1 MTYDKGILLTRWS
14 KQVSNSKEIPWNVYP
29 RPQWKRENWINLNGP
44 WNYSITRKSAQS
56 MGGAEGQI
64 LVPFCIESYLSG
76 VLRPLK
82 PNQRM
87 WYQRTFD
94 LPEDWRNLTQNR
106 VILHFGAVDWE
117 SDVYINGK
125 HVGNHKGGY
134 VAFSYDITDLVKS
147 DGSGN
152 EIVVSVWDPSDK
164 GYQEHGKQV
173 LNPWGINYTPCS
185 GIWKTVWLE
194 RVPKRYL
201 SRPFITPDVDSNSI
215 KVKFPDSKDLSSCGL
230 KIRVLDGA
238 SEVAKYEGSYAAD
251 VVIKIPNPKLWSPK
265 SPHLYDLVFELIE
278 GNRTVDIVKSY
289 TGMRKVSLGK
299 DSKGRTVIM
308 LNNKPIFQ
316 YGPLDQGYWPDGN
329 YTAPTVDS
337 LFFDIDI
344 TKHMGFNMI
353 RKHIK
358 VEPELWYHHCDKVGM
373 LVWQDM
379 PSGGTQTAGVLTN
392 FIFRNRIHVAYG
404 RKSKENQNQYYKELK
419 EMVLDL
425 YNHPSIIIWIPFNE
439 GWGQFGESEAV
450 ELVRSLDSSRLI
462 NHASGWTDKGFGDI
476 HDIHVYPGPAMPALE
491 EKRAVVLGE
500 FGGLGYPIEDHS
512 WIIKRKWGYRKYNS
526 QEELERAYFDLMEK
540 LVPLIEKGLCAAV
553 YTQTTDVEGEVNGLW
568 TYDREI
574 CKIPIEKLSE
584 CHKKFYTIL
593 K

>member
-1 MTYDKGILLTRWS
+1 MTFDKGILLTKWS
-14 KQVSNSKEIPWNVYP
+14 HDVPKEIPWNVYP
-29 RPQWKRENWINLNGP
+29 RPQWKRDNWLNLNGL
-44 WNYSITRKSAQS
+44 WNYSITKKGANT
-56 MGGAEGQI
+56 MGAAEGQI

-76 VLRPLK
+76 VLRSLK
-82 PNQRM
+82 PNQRL
-87 WYQRTFD
+87 WYQRTFN
-94 LPEDWRNLTQNR
+94 LPDGWNNLSEKS
-106 VILHFGAVDWE
+106 VLLHFGAVDWE
-117 SDVYINGK
+117 SDVFINGK
-125 HVGNHKGGY
+125 HVGTHKGGY
-134 VAFSYDITDLVKS
+134 NSFSYDITEHLKL

-164 GYQEHGKQV
+164 GYQEHGKQT

-194 RVPKRYL
+194 VVPKRYL
-201 SRPFITPDVDSNSI
+201 SRPFITPNLDSNSVNI
-215 KVKFPDSKDLSSCGL
+215 KFPDRKDLATYKL
-230 KIRVLDGA
+230 KIKVLDGS
-238 SEVAKYEGSYAAD
+238 SEVAKYEGSYSSD
-251 VVIKIPNPKLWSPK
+251 VTIKIPDPKLWSPDN
-265 SPHLYDLVFELIE
+265 PHLYDLVFELIE
-278 GNRTVDIVKSY
+278 GGRSVDIVKSY
-289 TGMRKVSLGK
+289 FGMRKVSLGK
-299 DSKGRTVIM
+299 DSQGRTVIL

-329 YTAPTVDS
+329 YTAPTVDA
-337 LFFDIDI
+337 LLFDIDI
-344 TKHMGFNMI
+344 TKQMGFNMI

-379 PSGGTQTAGVLTN
+379 PSGGTQSAGILTN
-392 FIFRNRIHVAYG
+392 FIFRNKIHVAYG
-404 RKSKENQNQYYKELK
+404 RKSIENQKQYYNELK
-419 EMVLDL
+419 EMVLSL

-439 GWGQFGESEAV
+439 GWGQFGEGEAV
-450 ELVRSLDSSRLI
+450 DLVRSLDSSRLI

-476 HDIHVYPGPAMPALE
+476 HDIHVYPGPGMPPLE

-500 FGGLGYPIEDHS
+500 FGGLGYPIEAHS
-512 WIIKRKWGYRKYNS
+512 WIIKRKWGYRKYTS
-526 QEELERAYFDLMEK
+526 EEELEKAYFDLMEK

-574 CKIPIEKLSE
+574 CKISIEKLAK
-584 CHKKFYTIL
+584 CHQKFYTIL